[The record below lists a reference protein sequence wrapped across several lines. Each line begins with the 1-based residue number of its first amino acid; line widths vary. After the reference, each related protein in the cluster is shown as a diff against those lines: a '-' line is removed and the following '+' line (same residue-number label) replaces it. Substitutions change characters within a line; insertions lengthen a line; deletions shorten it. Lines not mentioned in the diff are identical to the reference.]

1 VSLFLAR
8 PLGVFFFSWGSTYFR
23 CVSALFLFACLFRCG
38 GCGRQA
44 VVNFGSWWRE
54 AHVAESEWAYLGC
67 NMLVFVVLGLVRED
81 TYESET

>member
-8 PLGVFFFSWGSTYFR
+8 PLGVFFFSWGSTCFR
-23 CVSALFLFACLFRCG
+23 CVSALFLFACLFRRG
-38 GCGRQA
+38 GCDRQA
-44 VVNFGSWWRE
+44 VVKVDSWLRE
-54 AHVAESEWAYLGC
+54 AHVAESEWAYLGY